1 MNDATQSPQ
10 ATRLAP
16 PGHPQ
21 DGGLSGGI
29 AARLDRRRERR
40 PVRHRSTGAAADR
53 RPAGGQGARPVDP
66 PGVVRPPAYRD
77 EIMKVVNLHEFEDAA
92 KKSLSVAAYDYVAA
106 GAGDELTLRANRE
119 AYSHYWIRRKVM
131 VDVSKIDTS
140 LELLGQSLEHPILLG
155 PGGGKNIV
163 GGQRRG
169 AGGAGGAAVERADGR
184 RPGAGCSPRWAR
196 RERRPLWWGA
206 TLGEGTQAA
215 AVETAKRFEGA
226 GAAAVCVTVDY
237 PYTGARDR
245 PSRDQW
251 DPEWA
256 KTRVYGTPEFRVG
269 FQAGMIDPYTS
280 NLTWEW
286 MKWVRPATKLPI
298 VIKGILTAE
307 DARLAVE
314 HGANAI
320 IVSNHGARTLD
331 GTAGTLD
338 QLPEVVDAVSGKIP
352 VLVDGGIRRGG
363 DVIKALALGA
373 RAILIGRPFLWG
385 LAAFGQEG
393 VQRVVELLHGE
404 LRIDLGL
411 SGAGE
416 SEGAQ
421 SQLHPPGM
429 ESRTSAADGDL
440 RWPRAHTVHA
450 NPIVSPPSIPAPRR

>member
-1 MNDATQSPQ
+1 MNDASRTLLP
-10 ATRLAP
+10 LA
-16 PGHPQ
+16 
-21 DGGLSGGI
+21 S
-29 AARLDRRRERR
+29 RRRALREMA
-40 PVRHRSTGAAADR
+40 TFLAASPLVSIVDSNGD
-53 RPAGGQGARPVDP
+53 PIDGSVSKGQGARPAQQQQPPAAAPAPRPDP
-66 PGVVRPPAYRD
+66 PGVIRPPMYRD
-77 EIMKVVNLHEFEDAA
+77 EIMRVVNLHEFEDAA

-119 AYSHYWIRRKVM
+119 AYSRYWVRRKVM

-140 LELLGQSLEHPILLG
+140 LELLGQRLEHPILLG

-163 GGQRRG
+163 AANGEVLAAQAARQSKALMVGGQVG
-169 AGGAGGAAVERADGR
+169 MLAEMGKKGTA
-184 RPGAGCSPRWAR
+184 
-196 RERRPLWWGA
+196 PLWWGA

-215 AVETAKRFEGA
+215 AVESVKRFEDA

-245 PSRDQW
+245 PSRDRW

-256 KTRVYGTPEFRVG
+256 RTRVYGTPEFRVG

-286 MKWVRPATKLPI
+286 MKWARPATKLPI

-314 HGANAI
+314 HGAQAV

-338 QLPEVVDAVSGKIP
+338 QLPEVVDAVAGKIP

-385 LAAFGQEG
+385 LAAFGQDG

-411 SGAGE
+411 SGAGTLKALDR
-416 SEGAQ
+416 SFI
-421 SQLHPPGM
+421 
-429 ESRTSAADGDL
+429 R
-440 RWPRAHTVHA
+440 
-450 NPIVSPPSIPAPRR
+450 PAWKAYKRS

>member
-1 MNDATQSPQ
+1 MATFMAASPLVSIVDANGDPVP
-10 ATRLAP
+10 AP
-16 PGHPQ
+16 REDAAQ
-21 DGGLSGGI
+21 QGG
-29 AARLDRRRERR
+29 A
-40 PVRHRSTGAAADR
+40 PTGQ
-53 RPAGGQGARPVDP
+53 RPAGAAGRQPDP
-66 PGVVRPPAYRD
+66 PGVVRPPTYRD
-77 EIMKVVNLHEFEDAA
+77 EIMNVINLHEFEDAA

-106 GAGDELTLRANRE
+106 GAGDELTLGANRE

-140 LELLGQSLEHPILLG
+140 LELLGQKLEHPILLG

-163 GGQRRG
+163 AANGEALAAQAARQSNALMVGGQVQMLAEMG
-169 AGGAGGAAVERADGR
+169 KKGTA
-184 RPGAGCSPRWAR
+184 PI
-196 RERRPLWWGA
+196 WWGA
-206 TLGEGTQAA
+206 TLGEGTQTA
-215 AVETAKRFEGA
+215 AVENAKRNEGA
-226 GAAAVCVTVDY
+226 GASALCVTVDY

-256 KTRVYGTPEFRVG
+256 RTQVYGTPEFRVG
-269 FQAGMIDPYTS
+269 FQAGMLDPYTP

-314 HGANAI
+314 HGAQAV

-331 GTAGTLD
+331 GMAGTLD
-338 QLPEVVDAVSGKIP
+338 LLPEVVDAVNGKIP

-373 RAILIGRPFLWG
+373 KAILIGRPFLWG

-411 SGAGE
+411 SGAGNLKALNR
-416 SEGAQ
+416 SFI
-421 SQLHPPGM
+421 
-429 ESRTSAADGDL
+429 R
-440 RWPRAHTVHA
+440 
-450 NPIVSPPSIPAPRR
+450 PAWKPYKRS

>member
-1 MNDATQSPQ
+1 MIDATQP
-10 ATRLAP
+10 
-16 PGHPQ
+16 
-21 DGGLSGGI
+21 
-29 AARLDRRRERR
+29 RRRAIRKMAAFLAASPLISIVDANGD
-40 PVRHRSTGAAADR
+40 PVDIRQAGSGQA
-53 RPAGGQGARPVDP
+53 PAGGQAARPVDP
-66 PGVVRPPAYRD
+66 PGVVRPPVYRD

-131 VDVSKIDTS
+131 IDVSKIDTS
-140 LELLGQSLEHPILLG
+140 LELFGRRLEHPILLG

-163 GGQRRG
+163 AANGEVLAAQAARQSNALMVGGQVAMLDEMG
-169 AGGAGGAAVERADGR
+169 KKGTA
-184 RPGAGCSPRWAR
+184 
-196 RERRPLWWGA
+196 PLWWGA
-206 TLGEGTQAA
+206 TLGEATQAA
-215 AVETAKRFEGA
+215 AVENAKRFEGA
-226 GAAAVCVTVDY
+226 GAGAVCVTVDY

-256 KTRVYGTPEFRVG
+256 KTRVYGTSEFRVG

-298 VIKGILTAE
+298 VIKGIMTAE

-314 HGANAI
+314 HGADAV

-338 QLPEVVDAVSGKIP
+338 QLPEVVDAVGGKIP

-373 RAILIGRPFLWG
+373 KAILIGRPFLWG

-411 SGAGE
+411 SGA
-416 SEGAQ
+416 
-421 SQLHPPGM
+421 
-429 ESRTSAADGDL
+429 
-440 RWPRAHTVHA
+440 A
-450 NPIVSPPSIPAPRR
+450 NLKALDRSFIRPAWKAYQRS

>member
-1 MNDATQSPQ
+1 MNDATRSP
-10 ATRLAP
+10 
-16 PGHPQ
+16 HPR
-21 DGGLSGGI
+21 SS
-29 AARLDRRRERR
+29 RRRAIRKMAAFLAAS
-40 PVRHRSTGAAADR
+40 PLVSIVDANGDPISQSGAA
-53 RPAGGQGARPVDP
+53 PQPTTAGAGTRQADP

-77 EIMKVVNLHEFEDAA
+77 EIMQPVNLHEFEAVA
-92 KKSLSVAAYDYVAA
+92 KKSLSIQAYDYVAA

-131 VDVSKIDTS
+131 IDVSKIDTS
-140 LELLGQSLEHPILLG
+140 LELLGQRLEHPILLG

-163 GGQRRG
+163 AANGEALSAQAARQSNALMVGGQVPMLAEMG
-169 AGGAGGAAVERADGR
+169 KKGTA
-184 RPGAGCSPRWAR
+184 
-196 RERRPLWWGA
+196 PLWWGA
-206 TLGEGTQAA
+206 TLGEATQAA

-226 GAAAVCVTVDY
+226 GAGAVCVTVDY

-280 NLTWEW
+280 NLSWEW

-314 HGANAI
+314 HGADAV

-338 QLPEVVDAVSGKIP
+338 QLPEVVDAVNGKIP

-411 SGAGE
+411 SGAANLKALNR
-416 SEGAQ
+416 SFVRPAWKAYK
-421 SQLHPPGM
+421 
-429 ESRTSAADGDL
+429 RT
-440 RWPRAHTVHA
+440 
-450 NPIVSPPSIPAPRR
+450 

>member
-1 MNDATQSPQ
+1 MNDATRLPPARDSRRRALRQMAAFLAASPLVSVVDANGDPIVPPDAANRGQSPG
-10 ATRLAP
+10 P
-16 PGHPQ
+16 PEQQQPT
-21 DGGLSGGI
+21 SGP
-29 AARLDRRRERR
+29 AAR
-40 PVRHRSTGAAADR
+40 P
-53 RPAGGQGARPVDP
+53 PDP
-66 PGVVRPPAYRD
+66 PGVVRPPTYRD
-77 EIMKVVNLHEFEDAA
+77 EIMKVINLHEFEDAA

-131 VDVSKIDTS
+131 VDVSTIDTS
-140 LELLGQSLEHPILLG
+140 LELLGHRLEHPILLG

-163 GGQRRG
+163 AANGEVLAAQAARQSKALMVGGQVG
-169 AGGAGGAAVERADGR
+169 MLAEMGKKGTAPV
-184 RPGAGCSPRWAR
+184 
-196 RERRPLWWGA
+196 WWGA

-215 AVETAKRFEGA
+215 AVENAKRFEDA
-226 GAAAVCVTVDY
+226 GASAVCVTVDY
-237 PYTGARDR
+237 PYTGTRDR
-245 PSRDQW
+245 PSRDRW

-298 VIKGILTAE
+298 VIKGILTAK

-314 HGANAI
+314 HGAQAV

-331 GTAGTLD
+331 GTSGTLD
-338 QLPEVVDAVSGKIP
+338 LLPEVVDAVGGKIP

-411 SGAGE
+411 SGAGTLKALDR
-416 SEGAQ
+416 SFI
-421 SQLHPPGM
+421 
-429 ESRTSAADGDL
+429 R
-440 RWPRAHTVHA
+440 
-450 NPIVSPPSIPAPRR
+450 PAWKAYTRR